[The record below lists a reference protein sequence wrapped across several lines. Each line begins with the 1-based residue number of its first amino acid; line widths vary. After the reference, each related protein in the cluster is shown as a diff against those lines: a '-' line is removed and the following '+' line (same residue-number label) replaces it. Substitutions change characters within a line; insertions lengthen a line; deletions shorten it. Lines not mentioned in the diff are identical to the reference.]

1 MWRKNELDAVD
12 TGRRSSSGIG
22 RRARSLTALLVAST
36 LAAALAIVGATTQ
49 ANAQAVDPPPAPVP
63 VRSPLSGLSA
73 GDAAAS
79 CWEIKQT
86 YPASADGVYWL
97 RPDTL
102 ERPEQ
107 FYCDM
112 STDGGGWVLIG
123 RGRDGWTF
131 RDYGQSTM
139 QQVAAVVDGPAA
151 FAPAA
156 LSSETI
162 DALLGGG
169 DVKDLADGLRIRR
182 ARNTTGTQWQELRW
196 RFLDLTSWSWAL
208 DGGHRLA
215 SWSIDGASGTGSNSR
230 DSSTRMAGEVG
241 AGNRSATNFNGWF
254 TFAWSGHG
262 RQAGFSY
269 RGSVDGQRNDTSY
282 LWEFNN
288 ENSALPFTQLF
299 VRPTLTTAAPAP
311 IPDEGLGAQT
321 LAPMLDDRPVEIAGG
336 VVGLNSLGDSEPS
349 LRAPVLG
356 ITSLGDRVYVG
367 GKFAQVR
374 DTRTGQLVS
383 HSYLAAFDR
392 RTGAWIPSF
401 RPILDGTVW
410 DVQVAD
416 GRLIVAGQFTNVNG
430 VAGTQGI
437 AALDPITGEV
447 DPVWRASLTVSG
459 TTARPVAFSLDRE
472 GDAIFVGGNFT
483 RVTGPNRSQGVG
495 RLAKISVATGDP
507 VNAFRPN
514 VDGVPFDVDAAGST
528 VQVVGR
534 FNGVNGIARRSIATL
549 TADTGA
555 MVPGLAEPVWT
566 TGTTSR
572 RYQFAVL
579 DLGAEVWNGG
589 SEHDTQ
595 VYRSS
600 DYQLLRSHVTADQGG
615 DTQVIELSGDK
626 VMQGSHGNA
635 WIYTDATTWPAL
647 DNYTRADV
655 YNWVGMFD
663 PVTHAYERDWVPG
676 LGSAYTA
683 GVWAMHTDVDGCL
696 WFGGDTL
703 GGPFVNG
710 QRQYLESFSKFCPRD
725 TTAPTVPEA
734 AAASTR
740 ATGGVR
746 VSWTPSSDDQ
756 PGFLGYEVLRNDRV
770 VSPLLYASSWID
782 PTGTPADRY
791 FVRAVDPAGNRSAT
805 TAVLAPGDIT
815 RPTTPQDLAASV
827 GPDQAVTLTWTAS
840 TDDIGVTGYRIIQ
853 TGVEVQTVAGTET
866 STVIAGLPRG
876 TYWFQVQALDAA
888 GNQSFMTPSVEVA
901 VGGPDVS
908 APSVPTDLVV
918 TGDPAGPSL
927 TATWTASTDDVGVT
941 EYVVYH
947 NGAVSQTVP
956 GDVTTV
962 RLDVDFGDHYV
973 RIAARDAAG
982 NESAATPSTLTRLV
996 PPPELDTQNPST
1008 PRDLVATVL
1017 PNGSI
1022 DVSWSA
1028 SRDNVG
1034 VAYYRVTRNN
1044 VEVVLVDAPSTSVNI
1059 TTLGP
1064 GTHFIA
1070 VQAFDLAGNS
1080 SWRTP
1085 TVTAVIPAPTTTT
1098 TTTTTT
1104 PPTTAPPT
1112 TTPPTTPPTTVPG
1125 TTIPGTTT
1133 PPTTAPDTQ
1142 NPTTP
1147 RDLAA
1152 TVLADGTID
1161 VSWTA
1166 SRDNVGV
1173 TSYLVTRNNVEVV
1186 VVPGTQTA
1194 VNLTTLGYGTH
1205 YIAVQAFDAAGNSS
1219 WRTPTV
1225 TAVVVPPVSADTQPP
1240 STPRDLVATV
1250 LPNGSIDVS
1259 WSASRDNVGVAYYR
1273 VTRNN
1278 VEVVLVGAPSTSV
1291 NITTLGPGTHFI
1303 AVQAF
1308 DLAGNSSWRTPT
1320 VTAVVP

>member
-1 MWRKNELDAVD
+1 MWRNHELDAQD
-12 TGRRSSSGIG
+12 SRLRSSSGIG
-22 RRARSLTALLVAST
+22 RRARSLAALLAISS
-36 LAAALAIVGATTQ
+36 LAAGLAVVGVATE
-49 ANAQAVDPPPAPVP
+49 ASAQVTSPDPLPVP
-63 VRSPLSGLSA
+63 ARMPLSGTTS

-86 YPASADGVYWL
+86 YPTSGDGVYWL
-97 RPDTL
+97 RTDAL
-102 ERPEQ
+102 VRPEQ

-112 STDGGGWVLIG
+112 TTDGGGWVMIG

-131 RDYGQSTM
+131 QDYGQSTS
-139 QQVAAVVDGPAA
+139 QRLAEAVSGPDA

-156 LSSETI
+156 LSSQTI
-162 DALLGGG
+162 DALLGAGA
-169 DVKDLADGLRIRR
+169 VKDLPDGLRIRR
-182 ARNTTGTQWQELRW
+182 AKNTDGSEWQELRW
-196 RFLDLTSWSWAL
+196 HFLDLGAWSWAL

-215 SWSIDGASGTGSNSR
+215 SFSIDGKTGTGSNTK
-230 DSSTRMAGEVG
+230 DSSTRMWGEVG
-241 AGNRSATNFNGWF
+241 SGNRSATNHNGWF
-254 TFAWSGHG
+254 TFPWSGHG

-269 RGSVDGQRNDTSY
+269 RGSIGGQRNDTSY
-282 LWEFNN
+282 LWEYNT

-299 VRPTLTTAAPAP
+299 IRPTLSTGTPAAIA
-311 IPDEGLGAQT
+311 DDGLAAET
-321 LAPMLDDRPVEIAGG
+321 LTPMLDDRPEEIAGG
-336 VVGLNSLGDSEPS
+336 VVGLNSLGDSETS
-349 LRAPVLG
+349 LRAPVLD

-367 GKFAQVR
+367 GKFSQVR
-374 DTRTGQLVS
+374 DTSTGRLVN

-392 RTGAWIPSF
+392 STGAWISSF
-401 RPILDGTVW
+401 RPQLDGTVW
-410 DVQVAD
+410 DLEVVD
-416 GRLIVAGQFTNVNG
+416 GRLIVAGQFTNIDSVP
-430 VAGTQGI
+430 GTQGL
-437 AALDPITGEV
+437 AAIDPISGAV
-447 DPVWRASLTVSG
+447 DPSWRASLSVGG
-459 TTARPVAFSLDRE
+459 TTTRPVAFAIDRE
-472 GDAIFVGGNFT
+472 GDSIYVGGNFT
-483 RVTGPNRSQGVG
+483 RIDGPNRSQGMG
-495 RLAKISVATGDP
+495 RLGKVSAATGDP
-507 VNAFRPN
+507 DPAFRPN
-514 VDGVPFDVDAAGST
+514 VDGVPFDIDAAGST

-534 FNGVNGIARRSIATL
+534 FNGINGAARRSVATV
-549 TADTGA
+549 TASTGD
-555 MVPGLAEPVWT
+555 MVPGQADEVWT
-566 TGTTSR
+566 TTNNSR

-579 DLGAEVWNGG
+579 DLGDEIWNGG

-595 VYRSS
+595 VYRAA
-600 DYQLLRSHVTADQGG
+600 DHQFVRGHVTADQGG

-635 WIYTDATTWPAL
+635 WIYSDATAWPSV
-647 DNYTRADV
+647 DNYTRTDV
-655 YNWVGMFD
+655 YNWLGMFD

-683 GVWAMHTDVDGCL
+683 GAWALDTDVDGCL
-696 WFGGDTL
+696 WFGGDML
-703 GGPFVNG
+703 GGPYVNG

-725 TTAPTVPEA
+725 VVAPTVPGG
-734 AAASTR
+734 AAASIR
-740 ATGGVR
+740 SAGGVR
-746 VSWTPSSDDQ
+746 VNWAPSTDNE

-770 VSPLLYASSWID
+770 ISPLLYASSYVD

-805 TAVLAPGDIT
+805 SPVMIPADKT
-815 RPTTPQDLAASV
+815 RPSTPKDLAFSIGA
-827 GPDQAVTLTWTAS
+827 DQAVTLTWTAS
-840 TDDIGVTGYRIIQ
+840 SDDIGVATYRIIQ
-853 TGVEVQTVAGTET
+853 TGLEVQSLAGTET
-866 STVIAGLPRG
+866 SAVIAGLARG
-876 TYWFQVQALDAA
+876 TYWFQVQAVDAA

-901 VGGPDVS
+901 VGGADVS
-908 APSVPTDLVV
+908 PPSVPTDLVV

-927 TATWTASTDDVGVT
+927 TATWTASTDDVGVDA
-941 EYVVYH
+941 YAIYR
-947 NGAVSQTVP
+947 NGLFVQTVP

-973 RIAARDAAG
+973 RVAARDAAG
-982 NESAATPSTLTRLV
+982 NESAATPSTLTQIV
-996 PPPELDTQNPST
+996 PPPALDTKNPST
-1008 PRDLVATVL
+1008 PRNLVATVQ

-1044 VEVVLVDAPSTSVNI
+1044 AEVVLVDSPATSVTI

-1080 SWRTP
+1080 SWKTP
-1085 TVTAVIPAPTTTT
+1085 TVTAVVPAPTTTT
-1098 TTTTTT
+1098 A

-1112 TTPPTTPPTTVPG
+1112 TA
-1125 TTIPGTTT
+1125 
-1133 PPTTAPDTQ
+1133 PPTTAPPTTAPPTTAPPTTAPPIPDTS
-1142 NPTTP
+1142 NPSTP

-1152 TVLADGTID
+1152 TVLTDATID
-1161 VSWTA
+1161 VTWSA

-1173 TSYLVTRNNVEVV
+1173 AYYRVTRNNVEVAI
-1186 VVPGTQTA
+1186 VPGSQTA
-1194 VNLTTLGYGTH
+1194 VNVTTLGYGTH

-1225 TAVVVPPVSADTQPP
+1225 TAVVVPPPSADTSNP

-1250 LPNGSIDVS
+1250 QPNGSIDVS

-1278 VEVVLVGAPSTSV
+1278 AEVVIVNSPDTSV
-1291 NITTLGPGTHFI
+1291 NVTTLGSGTHFI

-1308 DLAGNSSWRTPT
+1308 DAAGNSSWKTPT